1 MKQIII
7 LLVLCLPVFF
17 ACKKSGQD
25 KPAMNVTSAD
35 WYTTTS
41 KSGAI
46 TFCNVHLKVAGTT
59 NAALLSIATYGDGVN
74 GCTEL
79 TYDAE
84 HRFSADVVI
93 CFFMVKDSAQRKF
106 STQLTGYSSRV
117 KPAVVLCNAVGSGET
132 ISYPLE
138 SPLLKCY

>member
-7 LLVLCLPVFF
+7 LLVLFLPVFS

-25 KPAMNVTSAD
+25 NPSLNVASAD

-46 TFCNVHLKVAGTT
+46 TFCDVHLRVAGTT

-79 TYDAE
+79 TCDAE

-93 CFFMVKDSAQRKF
+93 CFFMVKDSTQRKF
-106 STQLTGYSSRV
+106 STELTGYSSRV
-117 KPAVVLCNAVGSGET
+117 KPAIVLCNAVGSGET
-132 ISYPLE
+132 ISYPIE
-138 SPLLKCY
+138 SPLLNCY

>member
-7 LLVLCLPVFF
+7 LLVLFLPVFS

-25 KPAMNVTSAD
+25 NPSLNVASAD

-46 TFCNVHLKVAGTT
+46 TFCDVHLRVAGTT

-79 TYDAE
+79 TCDAE
-84 HRFSADVVI
+84 QRFSADVVI

-132 ISYPLE
+132 ISYFLE
-138 SPLLKCY
+138 SPLMKCY